1 MAGSSHTARMA
12 QAALRFALAG
22 AATFALAPAAQ
33 AAIPGAAL
41 VPAAIAIEA
50 TNCSSAFAPSAPVSM
65 PYSAP
70 SKGSQILGGTSALDA
85 IRAQQEA
92 PSSHPL
98 LSGAPAKFEPA
109 AAPAPRAA
117 RSCALAPQPFKLN
130 PKLAAKQAG
139 FVAQRP
145 GFSVFAARPQAGD
158 GLILGSRMVPI
169 GRTSFEAQW
178 TRVSAARTDLAPTLA
193 AISGP
198 KADRADLIA
207 SVNAWVN
214 RSIGHAE
221 DRDLFGRSDYWADA
235 ATTLRL
241 GRGDCEDF
249 ALLKME
255 LLAAAGIK
263 REDMMLT
270 LARDLIRRRD
280 HAVLVVKTED
290 GFVMLDNVGS
300 APLDGSQSHGYRP
313 VMSLGAKQSF
323 LHGY

>member
-1 MAGSSHTARMA
+1 MAWT
-12 QAALRFALAG
+12 ALRVALGA
-22 AATFALAPAAQ
+22 AATFALAPAAH
-33 AAIPGAAL
+33 AVIPGAAL
-41 VPAAIAIEA
+41 VPAAIAVDA
-50 TNCSSAFAPSAPVSM
+50 ANCSSSFAPSAPIQMTGST
-65 PYSAP
+65 P
-70 SKGSQILGGTSALDA
+70 SKAAQIIGGTSALDA
-85 IRAQQEA
+85 IRSQQEA

-109 AAPAPRAA
+109 AAPAPRETMT
-117 RSCALAPQPFKLN
+117 CALAPRPFKIN
-130 PKLAAKQAG
+130 PKLAAKPAG

-145 GFSVFAARPQAGD
+145 GFSVFSPRTQGRD
-158 GLILGSRMVPI
+158 GVVLGSRMVPI
-169 GRTSFEAQW
+169 GRTSFDAQW
-178 TRVSAARTDLAPTLA
+178 NRVSGARTNLAPTLA

-198 KADRADLIA
+198 KSDRAELIA
-207 SVNAWVN
+207 SVNSWVN

-280 HAVLVVKTED
+280 HAVLLVKTED